1 MPRLSHVLLV
11 LALLFLPL
19 VTPAQADEACTAD
32 SLAEAVDQAGAELR
46 AFSAEAQPKLKQQ
59 LAALKEKK
67 HWPDEG
73 YEEKGFDLIR
83 DDRITA
89 FDEKADELLTRID
102 TLGRPEAGAAV
113 PCASLNEV
121 KASASEL
128 LAVMRTKASYI
139 NERINREL
147 GVAAPSAAEKVAK
160 ETAPAAPVPVPAQ
173 PAPATAPSK
182 QAAKVEQPKPKAP
195 AAPAPWDTTTA
206 EAVPPEEPY
215 PSPAPSEPP
224 LGPVEE
230 RGYTIEEIQ
239 EASRGFFGTVSTSLA
254 SVIEHAFRK
263 SGRPTAY
270 VLGNEGGGAMLA
282 GVRYGNGTMYLRDGG
297 TRQVYWHG
305 PSIGYDF
312 GAEGSRTLFLIYRL
326 NDPERIYRT
335 FTGVDGS
342 AYLVGGVGITF
353 LKGGDVLMAPIRSGL
368 GLRLGASVGY
378 VRFTPRP
385 TWNPF

>member
-1 MPRLSHVLLV
+1 MPRLSHVLFI
-11 LALLFLPL
+11 LALLLPL
-19 VTPAQADEACTAD
+19 VSAAQADEVCTAE
-32 SLAEAVDQAGAELR
+32 SLAAAVDQAGAELR

-67 HWPDEG
+67 QWSDEG
-73 YEEKGFDLIR
+73 YEEKGLDLVR

-89 FDEKADELLTRID
+89 FDEMAEELLTRID

-113 PCASLNEV
+113 PCTSMNEV

-147 GVAAPSAAEKVAK
+147 GVAPPPATEKVAK
-160 ETAPAAPVPVPAQ
+160 ETAPAALAPAQ
-173 PAPATAPSK
+173 PAPASAPPK
-182 QAAKVEQPKPKAP
+182 QAAKIELPKPLALAP
-195 AAPAPWDTTTA
+195 AQPAPWNTTTA
-206 EAVPPEEPY
+206 EALPPEEPY
-215 PSPAPSEPP
+215 PSPAPAEP

-305 PSIGYDF
+305 PSIGYDI
-312 GAEGSRTLFLIYRL
+312 GAAGSRTLFLIYRL
-326 NDPERIYRT
+326 DDPERIYRT
-335 FTGVDGS
+335 FTGIDGS